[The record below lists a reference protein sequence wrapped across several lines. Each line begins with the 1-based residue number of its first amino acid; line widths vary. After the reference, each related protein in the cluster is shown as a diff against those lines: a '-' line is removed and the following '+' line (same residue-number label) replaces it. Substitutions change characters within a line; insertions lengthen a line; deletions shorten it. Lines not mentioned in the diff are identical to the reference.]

1 LNINQKNE
9 WRISMGF
16 SLDAYKRAQKA
27 VEEYNKTN
35 NPLPK
40 CPICGSS
47 DVRRISSGEK
57 IGSTLMLGI
66 FSNKRKQQFECLNP
80 NCKYKF

>member
-1 LNINQKNE
+1 MK
-9 WRISMGF
+9 ISMYEA
-16 SLDAYKRAQKA
+16 DKIRR
-27 VEEYNKTN
+27 EYEKKH

-40 CPICGSS
+40 CPVCGSNNI
-47 DVRRISSGEK
+47 RQISSGEK